1 MRNLLVLIQ
10 PLSTVQSYH
19 PPPRPIEENKI
30 GKQEKLEMT
39 NAFAMNELIRDLKPT
54 LLATLFSWKLF
65 FGLDCIF
72 ASFPQKRNSTAFSL
86 WVNYLH
92 SGGNIQSE

>member
-1 MRNLLVLIQ
+1 MRNHIVLIH
-10 PLSTVQSYH
+10 PLSSVDSSNAS
-19 PPPRPIEENKI
+19 PGPIEENKI